1 MNATAVVSVG
11 SGMTVSLQGGGQA
24 QDLSAGSNC
33 TRDETNTSFTTQGD
47 NERHGFQ
54 ITARGSGSCG
64 IEPSWSYFKVSV
76 KDSTGKE
83 VGHGESLWLGQT
95 RPGASYFAVC
105 DQAHQGEKP
114 KPWVGLKCSENGD
127 FEVKISRS

>member
-1 MNATAVVSVG
+1 
-11 SGMTVSLQGGGQA
+11 MTVSLQGGGQA
-24 QDLSAGSNC
+24 EDLSSGSNC
-33 TRDETNTSFTTQGD
+33 TRDETSTSFTTQGD

-54 ITARGSGSCG
+54 ITAKGGGSCS

-76 KDSTGKE
+76 KDSSGKE

-95 RPGASYFAVC
+95 GAGRSYFVAC
-105 DQAHQGEKP
+105 DQAHQGDQP

-127 FEVKISRS
+127 FEVKISRP